1 MPKVGVAVIII
12 KNGKVLMHKRK
23 NSHGDGTW
31 SLPGGH
37 LEFNESLE
45 ECAQRETFEET
56 GMKIKNIR
64 FADITN
70 DIFEKEKK
78 HYITIFMIA
87 DRESGEPIVKEPK
100 KCECWEWHDWNN
112 LPKPLFLP
120 IENLLKKGFHPLK

>member
-1 MPKVGVAVIII
+1 MKKMPKVGVAVIII

-56 GMKIKNIR
+56 GMKIKKALYHHIYDCRSRIR
-64 FADITN
+64 RTDCQGT
-70 DIFEKEKK
+70 EKMRMLGMARLE
-78 HYITIFMIA
+78 
-87 DRESGEPIVKEPK
+87 
-100 KCECWEWHDWNN
+100 
-112 LPKPLFLP
+112 
-120 IENLLKKGFHPLK
+120 